1 MRLYPAILLLIIC
14 GAPAAAQ
21 DADQP
26 SSHLIMPDGSILPL
40 PPGLRGFGPDGP
52 DIASP
57 SPSPPPAADGP
68 NTAPK
73 PQPSL
78 AERRKQQLDELYD
91 RLAKAKDATEAGAIG
106 AMIGQ
111 ALLRSGS
118 DTADLVMQRAVTA
131 MAAKDYPTATN
142 LLDKV
147 ITLQPGWAEAW
158 NKRATV
164 RYLAD
169 DDTGSMA
176 DIGHVLAIEPRH
188 FGALSGM
195 GLILHRNGEDQAA
208 LTVLRR
214 AAGINPQ
221 DPQVNT
227 MVDELAHAVEGN
239 EL

>member
-1 MRLYPAILLLIIC
+1 MQAAPALLLLILC
-14 GAPAAAQ
+14 AAPAAAQ
-21 DADQP
+21 DADKP
-26 SSHLIMPDGSILPL
+26 SSRLIMPDGSVVPL
-40 PPGLRGFGPDGP
+40 PPGLQGFGTDGP
-52 DIASP
+52 EAV
-57 SPSPPPAADGP
+57 PPPPVAEEPAAP
-68 NTAPK
+68 PK
-73 PQPSL
+73 PPLSL

-91 RLAKAKDATEAGAIG
+91 RLAKAKDAQEAGAIG
-106 AMIGQ
+106 AMIAQ
-111 ALLRSGS
+111 TLLRSGS

-131 MAAKDYPTATN
+131 MEAKDYPTATN
-142 LLDKV
+142 LLDKA

-176 DIGHVLAIEPRH
+176 DIGHVLALEPRH

-195 GLILHRNGEDQAA
+195 GLILHRNGEDKAA

-221 DPQVNT
+221 DPQVKT
-227 MVDELAHAVEGN
+227 MVDELAHAVEGS

>member
-1 MRLYPAILLLIIC
+1 
-14 GAPAAAQ
+14 
-21 DADQP
+21 
-26 SSHLIMPDGSILPL
+26 MPDGSVLPL
-40 PPGLRGFGPDGP
+40 PPGMRGFGPDGP
-52 DIASP
+52 ETAP
-57 SPSPPPAADGP
+57 SNPSPPPASEAQGF
-68 NTAPK
+68 AAK
-73 PQPSL
+73 PPQSV
-78 AERRKQQLDELYD
+78 AERRKQQLDELYG
-91 RLAKAKDATEAGAIG
+91 RLAKAKDPAEAGAIG
-106 AMIGQ
+106 AMISQ
-111 ALLRSGS
+111 ALLQSGS
-118 DTADLVMQRAVTA
+118 DTADLVMRRAVTA
-131 MAAKDYPTATN
+131 MEAQDYPTATD

-169 DDTGSMA
+169 DDAGSMA
-176 DIGHVLAIEPRH
+176 DIGHVLALEPRH

-221 DPQVNT
+221 DPQVQS
-227 MVDELAHAVEGN
+227 MIGELAHAVEGN

>member
-1 MRLYPAILLLIIC
+1 M
-14 GAPAAAQ
+14 Q
-21 DADQP
+21 
-26 SSHLIMPDGSILPL
+26 
-40 PPGLRGFGPDGP
+40 GFGPDGP
-52 DIASP
+52 DVATP
-57 SPSPPPAADGP
+57 ALPTPTPDEQAPP
-68 NTAPK
+68 PK
-73 PQPSL
+73 PQPSV

-91 RLAKAKDATEAGAIG
+91 RLSKAKDAQEAGAIVG
-106 AMIGQ
+106 MIGQ
-111 ALLRSGS
+111 TLIRSGS

-131 MAAKDYPTATN
+131 MDAKDYPTATD

-147 ITLQPGWAEAW
+147 IVLQPGWAEAW

-164 RYLAD
+164 RYLVE

-176 DIGHVLAIEPRH
+176 DIGHVLALEPRH

-195 GLILHRNGEDQAA
+195 GLILHRNGEDKAA

-221 DPQVNT
+221 DAQVKT
-227 MVDELAHAVEGN
+227 MVNELVHAVEGS

>member
-1 MRLYPAILLLIIC
+1 MDVAPPLLLLILC
-14 GAPAAAQ
+14 AAPAAAQ
-21 DADQP
+21 DVKQPP
-26 SSHLIMPDGSILPL
+26 SSHLVLPDGSVVPL
-40 PPGLRGFGPDGP
+40 PPAMQGFGPDGP
-52 DIASP
+52 DIAAP
-57 SPSPPPAADGP
+57 ALQPPDAQTTP
-68 NTAPK
+68 PK
-73 PQPSL
+73 VRPSL

-91 RLAKAKDATEAGAIG
+91 RLAKAKDSEEAGAVV

-131 MAAKDYPTATN
+131 MEAKDYPTATN

-147 ITLQPGWAEAW
+147 ITLQPGWAEGW

-164 RYLAD
+164 RYLLD
-169 DDTGSMA
+169 DDAGSMA
-176 DIGHVLAIEPRH
+176 DIGHVLALEPRH

-195 GLILHRNGEDQAA
+195 GLILHRNGQDKAA

-221 DPQVNT
+221 DAQVKT
-227 MVDELAHAVEGN
+227 MVEELTHAVEGSA
-239 EL
+239 L

>member
-1 MRLYPAILLLIIC
+1 MHVAPVFLLLILC
-14 GAPAAAQ
+14 AVPAEAQ
-21 DADQP
+21 DASPP
-26 SSHLIMPDGSILPL
+26 SSRLIMPDGSVVPL
-40 PPGLRGFGPDGP
+40 PPGMRGFGPDGP
-52 DIASP
+52 EIVLPPPPPSAADNHTSP
-57 SPSPPPAADGP
+57 S
-68 NTAPK
+68 K

-91 RLAKAKDATEAGAIG
+91 RLAKAKDAEEAGAIG

-131 MAAKDYPTATN
+131 MDAKDYPTATN
-142 LLDKV
+142 LLDK
-147 ITLQPGWAEAW
+147 IIILQPGWAEAW

-164 RYLAD
+164 RYLVD
-169 DDTGSMA
+169 DDAGSMA
-176 DIGHVLAIEPRH
+176 DIGHVLMLEPRH

-195 GLILHRNGEDQAA
+195 GLILHRNGEDKAA

-221 DPQVNT
+221 DSQVKT
-227 MVDELAHAVEGN
+227 MVDELTHAIEGS